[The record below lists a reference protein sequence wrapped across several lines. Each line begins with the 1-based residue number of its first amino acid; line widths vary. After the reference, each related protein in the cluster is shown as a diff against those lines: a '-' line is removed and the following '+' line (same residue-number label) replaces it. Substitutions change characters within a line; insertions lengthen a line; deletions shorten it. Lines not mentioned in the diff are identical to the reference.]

1 MDTTTTELA
10 PTTEAV
16 TDPAPAV
23 KPKRAIKAPGAKAP
37 AKSAVKPRPVKAAA
51 PVQEK
56 AATVNA
62 HVAAGLDVT
71 LYPGLSK
78 FVNANRKVAVRT
90 DVVAT
95 VDNMTDRMQKG
106 LYALRKAYAGKSWTA
121 RGFDNGILAHLR
133 AAGLIALDGGH
144 TQTIDGHPKLT
155 DGEKPVTG
163 KLTAAGMKY
172 GVA

>member
-1 MDTTTTELA
+1 MDTTTT
-10 PTTEAV
+10 TEAPI
-16 TDPAPAV
+16 TEAEAATPQ
-23 KPKRAIKAPGAKAP
+23 KPKRAIKAPGTKAP
-37 AKSAVKPRPVKAAA
+37 AKTAVKPKPTKAAA
-51 PVQEK
+51 PAQEK
-56 AATVNA
+56 AATINA
-62 HVAAGLDVT
+62 HIAAGLDVN

-95 VDNMTDRMQKG
+95 VDDMTDRMQKG
-106 LYALRKAYAGKSWTA
+106 LYALRKAYGGKSWSA